1 MRYLFSF
8 ILCLSCYSVFA
19 LSSHPVDSLLH
30 LLKKNPSS
38 AQKIQIYR
46 NLADIYFESPE
57 EKIYLLKL
65 YREAIKSNDVSCTI
79 EALNDIVLYESND
92 YKKDSIAKYVALIKE
107 IAPAEKV
114 KSLLPYYHMRFF
126 NTLYF
131 LNKGDEALKVELD
144 FLNSNSQENND
155 IYRKI
160 ASAYNTG
167 ASLYE
172 NEQIKESIPYFEN
185 ANRMAETLPESDKN
199 MYLNFIVGK
208 LCSAYAQTDRNKEA
222 IKIMEQ
228 KIERIEQDYTKN
240 YQKQR
245 PFYKIELQLIGTY
258 SFMIMN
264 ILHMSKEKE
273 KLYWNKVLQIKKKLS
288 KQQDLYTYYLSVY
301 NYYTIKDSLSKSLV
315 ANDSLIKYAKALAPQ
330 RLPRLYE
337 LSSILLEMK
346 EDYQNSLKYLK
357 LSHEM
362 KDSLNSQSV
371 QQQLN
376 ELQVQYDLNKL
387 SSEKNALEIKNK
399 KSWVIFLTAI
409 LTLSLLICVYLFYSL
424 RKEKRLK
431 AQLKILHA
439 KAHES
444 EIMKQAFIN
453 SICHEIRTPLNAI
466 VGFSDLILNPEIDE
480 EMRCEFPAEIQKN
493 TNQLTS
499 LINSMLEVANLDVS
513 EERLPSEPVEIK
525 SICIQEID
533 ILKDQ
538 QKDEIDYL
546 LNIPESPIIISTHKN
561 YLSTVLRHL
570 LENANKFTTA
580 GTITLSCCI
589 DHEKRKVL
597 ISVTDTGCGIPDEK
611 REEVFERFVKLDSF
625 TPGNGLGLYLCR
637 LIVRRLGGEI
647 EFDAEYLTGARV
659 MVSLPFS

>member
-8 ILCLSCYSVFA
+8 ILCLSCYSVYA
-19 LSSHPVDSLLH
+19 WSLHPADSLLY
-30 LLKKNPSS
+30 LLKKNPNS

-46 NLADIYFESPE
+46 NLADIYYESPE
-57 EKIYLLKL
+57 EKIYLVKL
-65 YREAIKSNDVSCTI
+65 YHEAQKSNDLNRAI
-79 EALNDIVLYESND
+79 EALNDIVVYESND
-92 YKKDSIAKYVALIKE
+92 YKKDSIAKYVALIKK
-107 IAPAEKV
+107 IAPAERV

-131 LNKGDEALKVELD
+131 LNKEDEAIEVELD

-185 ANRMAETLPESDKN
+185 AIKMAETLPESDRY
-199 MYLNFIVGK
+199 MYLKYIVGK
-208 LCSAYAQTDRNKEA
+208 LCFAYAQTDRNKEA

-228 KIERIEQDYTKN
+228 KIERLEQDYTKH

-245 PFYKIELQLIGTY
+245 PFYKIELQLISAY
-258 SFMIMN
+258 SFMIIN
-264 ILHMSKEKE
+264 IHHMSKEKE
-273 KLYWNKVLQIKKKLS
+273 KLYWNKVLQVKTKLN
-288 KQQDLYTYYLSVY
+288 KPHDLYTYYLSVY

-315 ANDSLIKYAKALAPQ
+315 VNDSLIKYAKDLAPQ

-337 LSSILLEMK
+337 LSSILLERK
-346 EDYQNSLKYLK
+346 KDYQNSLKYLK
-357 LSHEM
+357 LSHKV
-362 KDSLNSQSV
+362 KDSLNSQSM

-387 SSEKNALEIKNK
+387 SSEKNELEIKNK

-409 LTLSLLICVYLFYSL
+409 LTLSLLICAYLFYSL
-424 RKEKRLK
+424 RKEKHLK

-439 KAHES
+439 KAQES
-444 EIMKQAFIN
+444 EKMKQAFIN

-513 EERLPSEPVEIK
+513 EERLPSEPVEVK

-538 QKDEIDYL
+538 QKDGIDYL

-570 LENANKFTTA
+570 LENANKFTTE
-580 GTITLSCCI
+580 GTITLGCCI
-589 DHEKRKVL
+589 DNEKRKVL

-611 REEVFERFVKLDSF
+611 QEEVFERFVKLDTF
-625 TPGNGLGLYLCR
+625 IPGNGLGLYLCR
-637 LIVRRLGGEI
+637 LIVKRLGGEI
-647 EFDAEYLTGARV
+647 EFDAEYNTGARV
-659 MVSLPFS
+659 MIYLPL